1 MLLDNF
7 NIFVILKLYIKIS
20 FEIQILLNSNILL
33 DI

>member
-7 NIFVILKLYIKIS
+7 NIFCNIKIS